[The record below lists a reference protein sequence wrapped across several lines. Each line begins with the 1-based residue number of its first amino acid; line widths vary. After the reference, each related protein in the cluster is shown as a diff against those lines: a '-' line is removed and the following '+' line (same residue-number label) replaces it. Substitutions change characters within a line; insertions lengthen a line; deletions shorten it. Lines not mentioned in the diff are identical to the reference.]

1 MEFTFA
7 RRKITTEDKLIILF
21 ELIRRKTAKHSF
33 NPRRH
38 ERGGGGRGHF
48 ESPLDFFGFKFLFL
62 DQLPK
67 ALAQLFFVC

>member
-1 MEFTFA
+1 MESTFA

-38 ERGGGGRGHF
+38 ERGGGGSF
-48 ESPLDFFGFKFLFL
+48 
-62 DQLPK
+62 
-67 ALAQLFFVC
+67 